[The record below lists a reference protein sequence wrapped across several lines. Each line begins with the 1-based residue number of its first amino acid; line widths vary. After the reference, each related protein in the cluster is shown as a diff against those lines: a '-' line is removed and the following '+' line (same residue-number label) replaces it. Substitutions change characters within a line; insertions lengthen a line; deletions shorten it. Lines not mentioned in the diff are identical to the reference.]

1 MEKQRSNIRWLYLVV
16 GTAALLFAGIIYGWS
31 ILKAPL
37 AEEFGWSA
45 SALSLNFTLTM
56 CCFCVGGMLGGAL
69 NRRLGLRIA
78 CIISA
83 VLSAVGFL
91 LASTMQGSIGLL
103 YLSYGVLAGLG
114 IGIAYNCVISTVN
127 AWFPD
132 KKGLCSGV
140 LMMGFGASALI
151 IGSAADSM
159 IQNPALGWRGAF
171 RIIGIALGVVL
182 VLCALVLRKVP
193 ANSAPGAA
201 AKAEGKPAASERS
214 ITTADMLKSATF
226 WKAFL
231 LLVFLAAVG
240 NTVISMAKDLALSV
254 GVAAGAATTLVGILS
269 VCNGFGRVLTGIIFD
284 RFGRKTT
291 MLTANIMTIC
301 AAGITLL
308 SIVMHSAVLGVAGL
322 CLTGLSYGTCP
333 TISSAFI
340 SEVFG
345 PEYFAM
351 NFAVMNCNLIFAS
364 FIATGLS
371 LVNAATGGYSMA
383 FVLLLALSAVALLLN
398 LSLRKAD

>member
-1 MEKQRSNIRWLYLVV
+1 MNNENKVRWLYLVV
-16 GTAALLFAGIIYGWS
+16 GTLALLFAGVIYAWS

-56 CCFCVGGMLGGAL
+56 CCFCFGGMLGGVL
-69 NRRLGLRIA
+69 NRRLGLRAA
-78 CIISA
+78 CLVSA
-83 VLSAVGFL
+83 VLAACGFL
-91 LASTMQGSIGLL
+91 LASAMKGAIGLL

-140 LMMGFGASALI
+140 LMMGFGASALV

-159 IQNPALGWRGAF
+159 IQSPALGWRGAF
-171 RIIGIALGVVL
+171 RIIGIALGAVL
-182 VLCALVLRKVP
+182 VVCALVLRKVP
-193 ANSAPGAA
+193 AGAA
-201 AKAEGKPAASERS
+201 PATAEKGAGGAAKEERS
-214 ITTADMLKSATF
+214 VTTAAMLKSATF

-231 LLVFLAAVG
+231 LVIFLAAVG

-254 GVAAGAATTLVGILS
+254 GLAAGAATTLVGILS
-269 VCNGFGRVLTGIIFD
+269 VCNGLGRVLTGILFD

-291 MLTANIMTIC
+291 MLAANLMTIC

-308 SIVMHSAVLGVAGL
+308 AILTHSAALGVVGL

-398 LSLRKAD
+398 LSLRKAK